1 MSVFYKLLL
10 RCPKN
15 PHQVSDEW
23 TNAVAEL
30 AFLPSSVLTQLNADI
45 VQHGYITF
53 TLASRIT
60 EILDSADMDAHSFP
74 QNTLSEAPP
83 LSDGAAKLLLRGG
96 LKEVLRNFGPH
107 DAIKKGGDK

>member
-10 RCPKN
+10 RSPHN
-15 PHQVSDEW
+15 PNQVSDEW

-30 AFLPSSVLTQLNADI
+30 PFLPTSVLTQLNADI

-60 EILDSADMDAHSFP
+60 EILDSADMEALSFP
-74 QNTLSEAPP
+74 QNAPTEAPT

-96 LKEVLRNFGPH
+96 LKEVLRKFGPH
-107 DAIKKGGDK
+107 DAIQKGSDK